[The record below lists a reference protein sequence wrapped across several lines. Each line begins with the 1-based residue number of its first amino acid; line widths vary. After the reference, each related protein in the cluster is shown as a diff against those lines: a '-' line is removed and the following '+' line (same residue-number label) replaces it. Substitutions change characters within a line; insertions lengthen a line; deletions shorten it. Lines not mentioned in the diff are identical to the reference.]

1 MKLASRSETFTVL
14 VIDDDDDDQK
24 MYGMYLNGKR
34 CEVYHACDGREGIDQ
49 AIELRPDLI
58 ILDLAMPRVDG
69 WTVLTQLRT
78 SSWTADLPIV
88 VVTAMS
94 DARDE
99 ALRLGADA
107 CLVKPC
113 TPEVLWCQVR
123 GLFRAPSHLR
133 SRLPALS

>member
-1 MKLASRSETFTVL
+1 
-14 VIDDDDDDQK
+14 
-24 MYGMYLNGKR
+24 MYGMYLNSKR
-34 CEVYHACDGREGIDQ
+34 CKVYHACDGREGIDQ
-49 AIELRPDLI
+49 AIDLRPDLI

-88 VVTAMS
+88 IVTALS

-99 ALRLGADA
+99 ALCLGADA
-107 CLVKPC
+107 YLVKPC
-113 TPEVLWCQVR
+113 TPEVLWCQIR

-133 SRLPALS
+133 ARLPALS